1 MMLKI
6 RKILD
11 NILKWVVVV
20 LMAISVFNVLWQ
32 VFTRF
37 ILHHPSS
44 YTEELARYLLIWV
57 GLLGAAYAAGN
68 KMHLAI
74 DLFSAKMQRNNA
86 LRLQIFIQICILLF
100 AVAVMVIG
108 GLRLVTIT
116 LTLNQLSAALQ
127 VKLGYVYL
135 VLPISGIL
143 IAVYAIMEIISLIC
157 QLSQPDATNNLSEK
171 RTEYHGVD

>member
-20 LMAISVFNVLWQ
+20 LMAISVLNVLWQ

-116 LTLNQLSAALQ
+116 LTLNQISAALQ

-157 QLSQPDATNNLSEK
+157 QLSRPDATNNLSEK

>member
-1 MMLKI
+1 MLKI

-37 ILHHPSS
+37 ILRNPSS

-74 DLFSAKMQRNNA
+74 DL
-86 LRLQIFIQICILLF
+86 
-100 AVAVMVIG
+100 
-108 GLRLVTIT
+108 
-116 LTLNQLSAALQ
+116 
-127 VKLGYVYL
+127 
-135 VLPISGIL
+135 
-143 IAVYAIMEIISLIC
+143 
-157 QLSQPDATNNLSEK
+157 
-171 RTEYHGVD
+171 